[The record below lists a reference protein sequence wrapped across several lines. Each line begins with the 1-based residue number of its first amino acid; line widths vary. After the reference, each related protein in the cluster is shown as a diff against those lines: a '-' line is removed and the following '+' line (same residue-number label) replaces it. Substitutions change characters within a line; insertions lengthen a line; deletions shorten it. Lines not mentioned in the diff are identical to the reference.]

1 MEETKI
7 MNISE
12 LKKKENELRVQLM
25 KITQQITRENKI
37 QRLKELEIKANEII
51 GKCFYIE
58 SKYRFEAIVIRIA
71 KSGGVFL
78 DKQKM
83 LYPFFEK
90 SMEITTSKFEEL
102 EKYVKRELKRR
113 ESFLIKRISNL
124 NKLC

>member
-1 MEETKI
+1 
-7 MNISE
+7 
-12 LKKKENELRVQLM
+12 M
-25 KITQQITRENKI
+25 KITQQITRENEI

-58 SKYRFEAIVIRIA
+58 NKYGLEAVKIISVDTGSWRNRFEAIVIRIA

-83 LYPFFEK
+83 LYPFSEK
-90 SMEITTSKFEEL
+90 SMEITTLKFEEL

-113 ESFLIKRISNL
+113 ECFLIKKISNL